1 MSVCACLCVGA
12 GGVKVGEGVGQGVG
26 VGGGVYV
33 CVWVP
38 MCGWVSVCG
47 WGWVGAGVGVVEVQA
62 DMCVRV

>member
-1 MSVCACLCVGA
+1 
-12 GGVKVGEGVGQGVG
+12 
-26 VGGGVYV
+26 
-33 CVWVP
+33 